1 MLLYEKYVDRN
12 RKTQL
17 VKMRRCHYRVVNP
30 NAYIYKTIPA
40 TKAQYSLGR
49 KAERLSFSINDITC
63 SEIVSPRN
71 DRETLPIK
79 PQQDL
84 NNDKTSKHT
93 NIKGEI
99 SWGPIPQQRTT
110 GY

>member
-1 MLLYEKYVDRN
+1 M
-12 RKTQL
+12 Q
-17 VKMRRCHYRVVNP
+17 RCHHRVVNH
-30 NAYIYKTIPA
+30 NAYIYKTITA
-40 TKAQYSLGR
+40 TKAQYSQGR
-49 KAERLSFSINDITC
+49 RAERLSDSTNDITC

-84 NNDKTSKHT
+84 NNDKTNKYTS
-93 NIKGEI
+93 IKGEI
-99 SWGPIPQQRTT
+99 SWDPIPQQRTT